1 MIHKLN
7 TIDRIFYGIV
17 VWCIFSF
24 RIILI
29 HMGGS
34 GIRIDDILIFIAFL
48 LLLLKGDLRKTTRPL
63 PFNLYLGFVA
73 VSAISAAWN
82 SAMGRIDPFT
92 SCLFVVRLLQYMVFY
107 YLGYRIAKG
116 GFRITHLL
124 SYYLAFLCAIVPLQ
138 MLGLL
143 PVLGSFGD
151 ITSRAVG
158 NTNGPYELAAV
169 GAFLVCYLGYSSP
182 KKTKGIFSLL
192 LVLLTAS
199 RITFIATALS
209 AAKITLRK
217 STSRVILLLRIAGLG
232 VVGCVAFLVIHSTS
246 SKLPGTQD
254 GVIGRLTTAA
264 STGISMNTLNAAY
277 NAAPVYRNFADYG
290 QGAFSDADSEA
301 EEGGGDVSGLTRVF
315 RWTSLIK
322 STLSGWDTI
331 LIGLGPSFGATAV
344 DGYFVRVFVE
354 TGVLGLLAFCLFAKS
369 VLDWGKKYSWTL
381 REYVLILLITGC
393 FIDIFVSYKPM
404 LLFWLWLGMQ
414 QFRSKSTLQA
424 SMAQCVTRRKSGTGL
439 AAEST

>member
-1 MIHKLN
+1 MIHKLSI
-7 TIDRIFYGIV
+7 IDRILYGIV

-24 RIILI
+24 RVILI
-29 HMGGS
+29 HTAGS
-34 GIRIDDILIFIAFL
+34 GLRIDDVLILIAFL
-48 LLLLKGDLRKTTRPL
+48 LLLFRGDLRRTTRPL
-63 PFNLYLGFVA
+63 PFNIYLGFVA
-73 VSAISAAWN
+73 ISVISVAWN
-82 SAMGRIDPFT
+82 AAMGRVDPFI
-92 SCLFVVRLLQYMVFY
+92 SCLFVARLLQYMVFY
-107 YLGYRIAKG
+107 YLGYRIAKNG
-116 GFRITHLL
+116 IRITRLL

-169 GAFLVCYLGYSSP
+169 GAFLLCYLGYSSP
-182 KKTKGIFSLL
+182 KKTKGVFSIL
-192 LVLLTAS
+192 LVLLSAS

-209 AAKITLRK
+209 VAK
-217 STSRVILLLRIAGLG
+217 VILWKSRSRAILILRVVGLG
-232 VVGCVAFLVIHSTS
+232 LVGCVAFLVLHSTS
-246 SKLPGTQD
+246 SNLPGTQD

-264 STGISMNTLNAAY
+264 STGISLNTLGAAY
-277 NAAPVYRNFADYG
+277 GAAAVYHNSTDYS
-290 QGAFSDADSEA
+290 QGAFSDADAEA
-301 EEGGGDVSGLTRVF
+301 NQGGGDVSGLTRVF

-322 STLSGWDTI
+322 STLNGLDTI
-331 LIGLGPSFGATAV
+331 LIGLGPSFGSIAV

-354 TGVLGLLAFCLFAKS
+354 TGVLGLLVFCWFAKS
-369 VLDWGKKYSWTL
+369 VLAWGKTYSWTF
-381 REYVLILLITGC
+381 REYVLILLVTGC

-414 QFRSKSTLQA
+414 QFNSKRKLHGST
-424 SMAQCVTRRKSGTGL
+424 AQCVTRLKPDTRS